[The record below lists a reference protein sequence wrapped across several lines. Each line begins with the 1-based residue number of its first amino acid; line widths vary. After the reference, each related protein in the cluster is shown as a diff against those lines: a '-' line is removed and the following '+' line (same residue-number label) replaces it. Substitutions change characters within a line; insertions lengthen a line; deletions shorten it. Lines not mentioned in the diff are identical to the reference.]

1 MTGLK
6 DLYANPPR
14 VLCLTKPGNLRP
26 NVISLTWGFGRSGY
40 QCRSPHALKRH
51 GYQRKFFLTGRG
63 IFAMRS
69 FLHLFFIA
77 VLIMAALVPAKPT
90 LAQKLVD
97 PNVVAPEFRAA
108 AEKRR
113 AEQVK
118 MMRCQRKAEEAKV
131 LPRDRTA
138 HINQCLQAETGK

>member
-1 MTGLK
+1 
-6 DLYANPPR
+6 
-14 VLCLTKPGNLRP
+14 
-26 NVISLTWGFGRSGY
+26 
-40 QCRSPHALKRH
+40 LKRH
-51 GYQRKFFLTGRG
+51 GYQREFFLTDRG

-69 FLHLFFIA
+69 FLHLSFIA
-77 VLIMAALVPAKPT
+77 VLIMSAFVPAKPT

-108 AEKRR
+108 AQKRR
-113 AEQVK
+113 AEQDK